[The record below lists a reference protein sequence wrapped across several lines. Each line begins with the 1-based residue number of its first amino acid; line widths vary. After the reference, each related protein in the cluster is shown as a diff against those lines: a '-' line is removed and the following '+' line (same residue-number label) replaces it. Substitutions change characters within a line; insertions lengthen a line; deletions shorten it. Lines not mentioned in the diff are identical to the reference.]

1 MQPDVVMVELC
12 KSRTNILVNKRF
24 CLQCLCLSHRNIGF
38 NVVFQHLDE
47 ATILEEAQN
56 LDMEKSLEIL
66 KSHGTVQV
74 CLKAFVI
81 SITVEIV
88 TVL

>member
-1 MQPDVVMVELC
+1 MQKQDKYPGGHP
-12 KSRTNILVNKRF
+12 LVLICFGPFSTPFFYLNF
-24 CLQCLCLSHRNIGF
+24 D
-38 NVVFQHLDE
+38 QHLDE

-74 CLKAFVI
+74 CLQAFVI
-81 SITVEIV
+81 SQS
-88 TVL
+88 LLQLLLFYNSQ

>member
-1 MQPDVVMVELC
+1 MQKQDKYPGGHP
-12 KSRTNILVNKRF
+12 LVLF
-24 CLQCLCLSHRNIGF
+24 CFVLVPFQHFFF
-38 NVVFQHLDE
+38 NLNFDQHLDE

-74 CLKAFVI
+74 CLQAFAV
-81 SITVEIV
+81 SRS
-88 TVL
+88 LLQLLLFYNSQ